1 MRYTYDLTLGL
12 PHTNHRG
19 LAEHLLLKYA
29 GHFQWA
35 SISAAAGVPLSSL
48 RTAEGGPVY
57 ATFYYIE
64 ERIPDRAPL
73 ESYCLDDTLRF
84 EVSLRGYKDIVVE
97 GEIVFDRVERMAAAE
112 QGGVPYIRF
121 ANVFITPE
129 KGNSRLRIAPPVHT
143 DLSKLPI
150 LPNREN
156 PYHLTRAASEG
167 GSLGVLGD
175 AWAVAGS
182 YDYRYG
188 IDVDRDTNGAGL
200 VYFANYI
207 SFMDAAERL
216 GLESLPPNDFSKERT
231 ARRSVRWRRVAY
243 YGNVDVVDSIVVRVD
258 ILRNPADLQH
268 IGLRYVIR
276 RAEDGFIVC
285 VSEAVKAL
293 PATD

>member
-35 SISAAAGVPLSSL
+35 SIAASAGVPLSSL

-64 ERIPDRAPL
+64 ERIPETSPL
-73 ESYCLDDTLRF
+73 ESYGLDDALRF
-84 EVSLRGYKDIVVE
+84 EVTLRGYKDIVVE
-97 GEIVFDRVERMAAAE
+97 GQITFDRVERMPAAE
-112 QGGVPYIRF
+112 GADVPYIRF

-143 DLSKLPI
+143 DLSKLPT

-156 PYHLTRAASEG
+156 PYHLTRAASDG
-167 GSLGVLGD
+167 GSLGILDD
-175 AWAVAGS
+175 AWSAIGS
-182 YDYRYG
+182 YDYRYC

-207 SFMDAAERL
+207 SFMDGAERM
-216 GLESLPPNDFSKERT
+216 GLDSLPPNDFARERL
-231 ARRSVRWRRVAY
+231 ALRSVRWRRVAY
-243 YGNVDVVDSIVVRVD
+243 YGNVDVSDCIVVHLD
-258 ILRNPADLQH
+258 ILRNPIEPLH
-268 IGLRYVIR
+268 LGLRYVIR
-276 RAEDGFIVC
+276 RAEDDFIVC
-285 VSEAVKAL
+285 VSEALKAL
-293 PATD
+293 PDDN